1 MIDIKKIIIESSSD
15 YYINQNNEFFDHFE
29 KYKDVMSEL
38 KIQKVVKL
46 CKSDLKS
53 LIQHINERN
62 SYIDEINTNYIN
74 PNEIEKFNFLK
85 NRLGYENMSD
95 AYSIIAENDSFL
107 LNDIKSQII
116 NLRSN
121 TLNFDVE
128 NIQTLID
135 SFGKCIQYLSI
146 NDLEFLS
153 KMVENNELF
162 SLLTLEPILITKIG
176 ITIILRNWVYLH
188 ISDNFNH
195 ILKESYASN
204 NIIVEKISNNINKT
218 LLFNNKYVINKF
230 DLSWNQKKFL
240 IGSISFTGLLSS
252 YYLGM
257 LSRNKT
263 IISFNNGFNGMLG
276 TMFINFRNITGRLA
290 YEVAYSMS
298 HLSNQA
304 LLGVIIPKKEL
315 FQEILKKYKK

>member
-1 MIDIKKIIIESSSD
+1 MIDVKRIIMESSSD
-15 YYINQNNEFFDHFE
+15 YYINQNNEFFNHFE
-29 KYKDVMSEL
+29 KYKDVMSQI
-38 KIQKVVKL
+38 KIQKIVKL

-53 LIQHINERN
+53 LIQQINERN
-62 SYIDEINTNYIN
+62 SYINEVNTNYIN
-74 PNEIEKFNFLK
+74 PNEIEKFIFLK

-95 AYSIIAENDSFL
+95 AYSVIAGNDSFV

-116 NLRSN
+116 NFRN
-121 TLNFDVE
+121 GTLNFDVE

-135 SFGKCIQYLSI
+135 SFGKCIQYLSV

-176 ITIILRNWVYLH
+176 VTIILRNWVYLH

-204 NIIVEKISNNINKT
+204 NLIIEKISNNINRT
-218 LLFNNKYVINKF
+218 ILVNNKYVINKF

-252 YYLGM
+252 YYLGL
-257 LSRNKT
+257 LSRDKR

-276 TMFINFRNITGRLA
+276 AMFINFRDITGKLA
-290 YEVAYSMS
+290 YEVGHSMS
-298 HLSNQA
+298 HSSNQA

>member
-176 ITIILRNWVYLH
+176 ITIILRN
-188 ISDNFNH
+188 
-195 ILKESYASN
+195 
-204 NIIVEKISNNINKT
+204 
-218 LLFNNKYVINKF
+218 
-230 DLSWNQKKFL
+230 
-240 IGSISFTGLLSS
+240 
-252 YYLGM
+252 
-257 LSRNKT
+257 
-263 IISFNNGFNGMLG
+263 
-276 TMFINFRNITGRLA
+276 
-290 YEVAYSMS
+290 
-298 HLSNQA
+298 
-304 LLGVIIPKKEL
+304 
-315 FQEILKKYKK
+315 